1 MQHFILENINEKLK
15 DKLKKSIFG
24 VVPSGRY
31 SLTIPMYGWAST
43 FRLASLHDKQ
53 TFNKMNNTE
62 DYSAAREYANWLES
76 NYISRS
82 IDHSALK
89 LKKPTLLP
97 PRDYQRAAVERILS
111 FYNRGFHGHL
121 LSDDMG
127 IGKTASAFFSHAE
140 LELPTCLVITP
151 SHLKYNAAN
160 EWDKFIPNNN
170 SFIMGSKTKE
180 KDVFWKNNIIVNYD
194 ILNKFKDILTQKRFD
209 FIICDEAHYLA
220 NPKSLRSKAVKQ
232 ISADCKFLL
241 LLTGTPRKGY
251 NRNLRNLLALID
263 PEGAW
268 DNWKKYAE
276 YFCDLKRN
284 RFGWDDSGVS
294 NMRGLN
300 KILYS
305 CYATRRLKSQVL
317 TELPEKTRTF
327 IEVDIE
333 SATLKK
339 SKKIF
344 KDWKGWETFDS
355 LPPEFKNDKEYQSL
369 KREIGS
375 GKINAACAMIEEML
389 ESGPLVVFAYHREV
403 VKELT
408 KKMGGAKKV
417 SQVIGGMNA
426 EVKQGEIDKFLTG
439 VNDLIILSLG
449 SGAEGLTLVNAS
461 QELIVE
467 LDDRADKLQQA
478 EDRIHREGQEN
489 KCNIIYLIAKGTID
503 EYMAGR
509 LKKKIETDEK
519 VV

>member
-1 MQHFILENINEKLK
+1 MQYFILENINEKLK
-15 DKLKKSIFG
+15 DILKKSIFG
-24 VVPSGRY
+24 VVLSGRY
-31 SLTIPMYGWAST
+31 SLTIPMYGWASAL
-43 FRLASLHDKQ
+43 RLASIHDKQ
-53 TFNKMNNTE
+53 TFNRMTNAE
-62 DYSAAREYANWLES
+62 DYSEARKYADWLED
-76 NYISRS
+76 NYKNRS
-82 IDHSALK
+82 ITNSDLQ
-89 LKKPTLLP
+89 LTKPVILP
-97 PRDYQRAAVERILS
+97 PRDYQRSAVERILS
-111 FYNRGFHGHL
+111 FYDKGFHGHL
-121 LSDDMG
+121 LADEMG
-127 IGKTASAFFSHAE
+127 VGKTASALFSHSE
-140 LELPTCLVITP
+140 LELPSCLVITP
-151 SHLKYNAAN
+151 SHLKYNAAS

-170 SFIMGSKTKE
+170 SFIMDSKTKE
-180 KDVFWKNNIIVNYD
+180 KDIFWKNNIIVNYD
-194 ILNKFKDILTQKRFD
+194 ILDKFKDILTQKRFY

-232 ISADCKFLL
+232 ISANCEFIL

-251 NRNLRNLLALID
+251 NRNLRNLLSLID
-263 PEGAW
+263 PDGAW
-268 DNWKKYAE
+268 DNWKKYSE

-284 RFGWDDSGVS
+284 RYGWDDSGES
-294 NMRGLN
+294 NMRSLN

-317 TELPEKTRTF
+317 TELPEKSRTF

-333 SATLKK
+333 STTLKK

-344 KDWKGWETFDS
+344 KDWNGWETFES

-369 KREIGS
+369 KKEIGS
-375 GKINAACAMIEEML
+375 GKIKASGSMIEEML

-426 EVKQGEIDKFLTG
+426 EVKQEEVDKFLTG
-439 VNDLIILSLG
+439 VNDLIILSIG

-461 QELIVE
+461 QMLIVE

-478 EDRIHREGQEN
+478 EDRIHRDGQES

-509 LKKKIETDEK
+509 LKRKIETDEK